1 MAKESIFTGL
11 NNFKVYPI
19 TSAAFDEYFGF
30 TDAEVRALLHAYDLD
45 ETYETVKAWYDGYR
59 FGKADVYCPWDVIN
73 YCRDHISDSELPPQ
87 NYWINTSGNET
98 MYHFIDEM
106 EKSRN

>member
-1 MAKESIFTGL
+1 MPESGKRKYFTGL

-30 TDAEVRALLHAYDLD
+30 TDAEVRALLQAYDLD

-59 FGKADVYCPWDVIN
+59 FGKADVYCPW
-73 YCRDHISDSELPPQ
+73 
-87 NYWINTSGNET
+87 
-98 MYHFIDEM
+98 M
-106 EKSRN
+106 